1 MHIMRTMHE
10 NNSRTSQPQVSQTA
24 TALEAR
30 VAAMRAGG
38 MSATAIRRALG
49 LSQTAALA
57 SGVLALAQATG
68 RAEARSESGGA
79 ELRRS
84 WDIIEVRDAAARACG
99 LCPETLSGHD
109 RRQPAVRAR
118 HLAIHLMR
126 ELCPGVSLMAI
137 GHLLDRDHTTVHY
150 GRRRADALLRRDAGF
165 RALHAR
171 ARGEL
176 GLGAIKSGPK
186 KGEKRG

>member
-1 MHIMRTMHE
+1 MRTMHE
-10 NNSRTSQPQVSQTA
+10 NKPRISQPQVSQTA

-49 LSQTAALA
+49 LSETAALA
-57 SGVLALAQATG
+57 SGLLALAQATG
-68 RAEARSESGGA
+68 LAETGPESGGA
-79 ELRRS
+79 ELRRNP
-84 WDIIEVRDAAARACG
+84 DITEVRDAAARACG

-137 GHLLDRDHTTVHY
+137 GHLLGRDHTTVHY
-150 GRRRADALLRRDAGF
+150 GQRRADALLRRDAGF

-176 GLGAIKSGPK
+176 GFGAK
-186 KGEKRG
+186 KGGLKKGGQDG